1 MAVTLSGSFS
11 PQPTDA
17 VPSPS
22 ASPSPVVQRPAPA
35 PGDTVKL
42 SEDAQIHLMQQ
53 QGQGTSEI
61 ASDLGITV
69 ATVDEYLGVS
79 VPTTASTSSSA
90 SSATAVPVSL

>member
-11 PQPTDA
+11 LQPTDV

-22 ASPSPVVQRPAPA
+22 ALPSPVVERPAPA

-79 VPTTASTSSSA
+79 VPATTSSLSSA
-90 SSATAVPVSL
+90 SNVASVPVSL

>member
-11 PQPTDA
+11 LQPTDA

-22 ASPSPVVQRPAPA
+22 ASLSPVVERPAPA
-35 PGDTVKL
+35 LGDTVKL

-53 QGQGTSEI
+53 QGQGASEI

-79 VPTTASTSSSA
+79 VPATTSSSA
-90 SSATAVPVSL
+90 SSVTSVPVSL

>member
-22 ASPSPVVQRPAPA
+22 ASPSSVVQRPAPA

-61 ASDLGITV
+61 ASDLGISV
-69 ATVDEYLGVS
+69 ATVDDYLGVS
-79 VPTTASTSSSA
+79 VPPTTSSS
-90 SSATAVPVSL
+90 SSSVTAVPVSL

>member
-11 PQPTDA
+11 PQLTDA

-22 ASPSPVVQRPAPA
+22 VSPSPVVERPAPT

-53 QGQGTSEI
+53 QGQGASEI

-79 VPTTASTSSSA
+79 VPATTSSSA
-90 SSATAVPVSL
+90 SSVTSLPVSL